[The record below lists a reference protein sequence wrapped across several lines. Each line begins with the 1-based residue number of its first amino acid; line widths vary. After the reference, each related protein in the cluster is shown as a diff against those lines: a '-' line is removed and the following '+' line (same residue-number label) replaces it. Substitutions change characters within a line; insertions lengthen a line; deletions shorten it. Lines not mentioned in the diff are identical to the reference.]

1 MGVFENLFYYI
12 GILVL
17 IRALYILYQW
27 AISYIGDAVNIKETF
42 HTDWAVV
49 TGANSGLGRAI
60 ANRLAA
66 QGVNVIGTGRRLDA
80 LEAVK
85 KEIEEKGAQF
95 IPVQTDHHDPASVKA
110 VMDVVGDRDVG
121 VCIINAGYG
130 IYGPVADVKDDET
143 AAFINIMCTQ
153 YALLAREFIAK
164 NRDRKE
170 KSVIYMTASL
180 AADSLAPL
188 GSLYCAVKAYV
199 SRLTKHLAMETA
211 GTNIVLTA
219 MHPGFFG
226 SGFFDRLPPFIY
238 KLVSGK
244 YILPDC
250 QDVADGVMR
259 TLGKSDRVDYTASSC
274 GVRAFCWAAGELPNF
289 YISRL
294 LLKLIP
300 KTDKK
305 ND

>member
-1 MGVFENLFYYI
+1 MSEKESQIVARLYLEGLDTLAEDTRRT
-12 GILVL
+12 
-17 IRALYILYQW
+17 RADQLQT
-27 AISYIGDAVNIKETF
+27 AVMQVQ
-42 HTDWAVV
+42 HTP
-49 TGANSGLGRAI
+49 
-60 ANRLAA
+60 LAQA
-66 QGVNVIGTGRRLDA
+66 
-80 LEAVK
+80 
-85 KEIEEKGAQF
+85 
-95 IPVQTDHHDPASVKA
+95 HDPASGIGL
-110 VMDVVGDRDVG
+110 DVL
-121 VCIINAGYG
+121 
-130 IYGPVADVKDDET
+130 
-143 AAFINIMCTQ
+143 Q

-244 YILPDC
+244 LILPDC